1 MAGTVAKQG
10 AKTAMTFLEGLT
22 GIRLPKPP
30 GPTPAPGPKP
40 PGPPG
45 PKPPGPPGPKPPGPP
60 GPKLPEP
67 TPVAA
72 EVAAAA
78 ERVAAAKVAST
89 LRAATLRATRRPPL
103 AQFPTARAQAEV
115 QAQLRAA
122 PGIHDRNYP
131 YYIIILVRPG
141 ARPPRISQGSRVSG
155 FPPNARPHPRAGPAP
170 LTVGRLAQQ
179 VGRQPRGAR
188 GFQSL
193 QQRPIPGLTAVERN
207 AARAEEANRV
217 VEDAFNRGVFQFE
230 VGTNQGQLFVD
241 IVYRMHYGST
251 TKGITDILLQDT
263 WRSGAIQG
271 IQGVGM
277 AVEHITARII
287 AARIFMGCRQ
297 VNSTPD
303 ARKRLFIIL
312 GRLWNTGGNLK
323 YESERINNILSALD
337 KIVHQR
343 RISFRQAFTEY
354 TKPKPPGFN
363 VEVYIQRN
371 RDAINGIIEALR
383 IEAREKP
390 ADRALIEYAIWYLE
404 RLRNVA
410 YPLPAGGG
418 IVDFSK
424 YPEDIKNI
432 ITDACFDALVYSD
445 KVPAKSN
452 SSNKKITTEKEAGVV
467 IDKLINDIDK
477 IWEIFNS
484 EILDKITY
492 KEINDMMTKAK
503 LITPVNNTGN
513 KLSTI
518 ENVDGGFRKNKTLN
532 RKKNMLRKRSTRR
545 KLGGGPLNM
554 VGKRVGSAA
563 LTAVKQ
569 AERGLL
575 RSQSFGH
582 TALGMA
588 PMAFSTQAMNP
599 RLLQIPASFRS
610 TVNERAF
617 PTSKN
622 AKKAGFKWNNI
633 LNSNAEKTAQEVA
646 TGEEWAKN
654 NPGKAKK
661 MKNEYNALMRER
673 SGAQTHG
680 NSKMSNFNDI
690 LRNSDPNMENYH
702 KKLGA
707 AGLGALAYSI
717 YDQRQKLKNKSQK
730 NKKTHE
736 NTFKGGRKYRKVY
749 TYKVKKRSN

>member
-1 MAGTVAKQG
+1 MASLVPFGVRV
-10 AKTAMTFLEGLT
+10 TAAEAAAAAER
-22 GIRLPKPP
+22 IAAAARK
-30 GPTPAPGPKP
+30 AAAQK
-40 PGPPG
+40 
-45 PKPPGPPGPKPPGPP
+45 K
-60 GPKLPEP
+60 
-67 TPVAA
+67 AA
-72 EVAAAA
+72 EVAARKAA
-78 ERVAAAKVAST
+78 S
-89 LRAATLRATRRPPL
+89 LRWQLTAVGKDGAIRAGLRPPAAL
-103 AQFPTARAQAEV
+103 APLPTAQAQAAYAA
-115 QAQLRAA
+115 QAQALQAVS
-122 PGIHDRNYP
+122 GIHDHRYANHL
-131 YYIIILVRPG
+131 IKLVRPG
-141 ARPPRISQGSRVSG
+141 LRPPRISQGSRVSG

-343 RISFRQAFTEY
+343 RISFQDAFIAY
-354 TKPKPPGFN
+354 TKPKRNGTIQSVPPGFN
-363 VEVYIQRN
+363 VEEYIVRN

-424 YPEDIKNI
+424 YPEEIEQL

-445 KVPAKSN
+445 KVPVESN

-467 IDKLINDIDK
+467 IDKLINNIDK
-477 IWEIFNS
+477 IWEIFNT

-690 LRNSDPNMENYH
+690 LQNSDPNMENYH